1 MAGKVISVEVTG
13 LDKLAENLRRYGVEA
28 LKAMAAALYTEAEA
42 TMAESKEEVPVDTGA
57 LRASGTVALPEYT
70 EGGVVVEMGY
80 GGAAVD
86 YAIFV
91 HEDLTKHHP
100 VGNAKFLE
108 GPVNRRAAGMG
119 ERIGQ
124 GVARRLGVK

>member
-1 MAGKVISVEVTG
+1 MPEKTISVEVTG
-13 LDKLAENLRRYGVEA
+13 VDKLAENLKAYGVKA
-28 LKAMAAALYTEAEA
+28 LHALAAEMYIEAEA
-42 TMAESKEEVPVDTGA
+42 TMAESKQEVPVDTGA
-57 LRASGTVALPEYT
+57 LRASGTVLLPAFT
-70 EGGVVVEMGY
+70 EQGPVVEFGY

-86 YAIFV
+86 YAVFV

-124 GVARRLGVK
+124 GIQRRLGS

>member
-1 MAGKVISVEVTG
+1 MPEKTISVEVTG
-13 LDKLAENLRRYGVEA
+13 VDKLVENLRAYGAKA
-28 LKAMAAALYTEAEA
+28 LQALAAEMFIEAEA
-42 TMAESKEEVPVDTGA
+42 TMAESKQEVPVDTGA
-57 LRASGTVALPEYT
+57 LRASGTVLSPEFT
-70 EGGVVVEMGY
+70 EQGVVVQMGY

-86 YAIFV
+86 YAVYV

-108 GPVNRRAAGMG
+108 GPVNRRASGMG

-124 GVARRLGVK
+124 GMARRLA